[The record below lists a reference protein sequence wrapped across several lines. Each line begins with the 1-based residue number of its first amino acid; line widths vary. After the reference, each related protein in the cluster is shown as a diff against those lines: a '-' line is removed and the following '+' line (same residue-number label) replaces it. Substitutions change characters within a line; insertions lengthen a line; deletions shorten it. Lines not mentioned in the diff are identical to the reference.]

1 MADEDRRFRRLAV
14 QLGVPRHVL
23 GPVDTAEAFDS
34 LSIGVEA
41 ARQQREGVDGDHE
54 VDKEIDIEGPNDEE
68 EEGNVGELS
77 LTLPSDSAS
86 EGLSSDLS
94 LPHSFGHYDQLPTGR
109 GISRFDDHLTA
120 LSPGQVPSGRTNR
133 LQQSPQRVATMGANS
148 ASSEAVMKQFYEI
161 QVENVRTQLTLSVQ
175 AQKELEKVLQQERA
189 AWQAKKAEMELKCGE
204 ERNGLEKELKQARTD
219 LMAAQTRHRMD
230 KTHIAS
236 LERCRQEVETL
247 RKISSTDKAAA
258 AGASD
263 EIARLQRIAEAKE
276 RRLQHE
282 FELSEATRLELE
294 NQIKALVDQIDG
306 IKEEQ
311 RHNEA
316 IYSDRRVLQK
326 ESERLK
332 RDLQVLQREHD
343 DLQSSFDEVSASDSG
358 LHQKIALLTADKAFL
373 QDAKTQLE
381 DQVAKLYILQQE
393 MQAKVKSL
401 REKHDG
407 NLSQNVQLQSETRLH
422 FEKKLD
428 DEIAKFMELSRR
440 EIERIRNDGQV
451 VYERENRLLKVARD
465 DALKHVDLLQARLD
479 SVQSIS
485 QLKSTLEDKARDG
498 RSARLEIEMLAR
510 KVEAHKEEFARLE
523 TTSTTRITQLEA
535 ALEVEHNKLKE
546 YELLEIDLDGAVVQ
560 TGEIAAE
567 GEGNHADG
575 GEPSLKLL
583 EAMTTFEAIPTTTK
597 RRFQQSVLLAQ
608 KVVKSQREAIAL
620 EQKLNEATSDR
631 TRLQR
636 EITELKAKLVTFHQ
650 PQSYLLDKLTRREQE
665 LQSAV
670 RRYKETQSQ
679 LQQLRAQ
686 FQQSQE
692 ANSSLQQQL
701 KHLLSCRRDLS
712 ALKTTVQLLRGKIQ
726 AHNHQEELRLGD
738 YKLQVAQNH
747 YFTTPSDAVGTVDP
761 TSSLMV
767 SASAKAS
774 PPPSIASKMT
784 QPPTPQR
791 QTDELNSV
799 RAASEASGSS
809 SSISS
814 TPRWYTKLRV
824 PAQQQTQQ

>member
-1 MADEDRRFRRLAV
+1 
-14 QLGVPRHVL
+14 
-23 GPVDTAEAFDS
+23 
-34 LSIGVEA
+34 
-41 ARQQREGVDGDHE
+41 
-54 VDKEIDIEGPNDEE
+54 
-68 EEGNVGELS
+68 
-77 LTLPSDSAS
+77 
-86 EGLSSDLS
+86 
-94 LPHSFGHYDQLPTGR
+94 
-109 GISRFDDHLTA
+109 
-120 LSPGQVPSGRTNR
+120 
-133 LQQSPQRVATMGANS
+133 
-148 ASSEAVMKQFYEI
+148 MKQFYEI

-189 AWQAKKAEMELKCGE
+189 AWQAKKAEME

-219 LMAAQTRHRMD
+219 LMAAQTRLRMD

-316 IYSDRRVLQK
+316 IYSDRRVFQK

-407 NLSQNVQLQSETRLH
+407 NLSQNVQLQNETRLH

-479 SVQSIS
+479 SVQSVLDEKERCHRI
-485 QLKSTLEDKARDG
+485 E
-498 RSARLEIEMLAR
+498 RLGWR
-510 KVEAHKEEFARLE
+510 V
-523 TTSTTRITQLEA
+523 
-535 ALEVEHNKLKE
+535 
-546 YELLEIDLDGAVVQ
+546 
-560 TGEIAAE
+560 
-567 GEGNHADG
+567 
-575 GEPSLKLL
+575 
-583 EAMTTFEAIPTTTK
+583 
-597 RRFQQSVLLAQ
+597 
-608 KVVKSQREAIAL
+608 
-620 EQKLNEATSDR
+620 R
-631 TRLQR
+631 TRQQWLQL
-636 EITELKAKLVTFHQ
+636 I
-650 PQSYLLDKLTRREQE
+650 
-665 LQSAV
+665 
-670 RRYKETQSQ
+670 
-679 LQQLRAQ
+679 
-686 FQQSQE
+686 
-692 ANSSLQQQL
+692 
-701 KHLLSCRRDLS
+701 
-712 ALKTTVQLLRGKIQ
+712 
-726 AHNHQEELRLGD
+726 
-738 YKLQVAQNH
+738 
-747 YFTTPSDAVGTVDP
+747 
-761 TSSLMV
+761 TSS
-767 SASAKAS
+767 
-774 PPPSIASKMT
+774 
-784 QPPTPQR
+784 R
-791 QTDELNSV
+791 
-799 RAASEASGSS
+799 
-809 SSISS
+809 
-814 TPRWYTKLRV
+814 
-824 PAQQQTQQ
+824 

>member
-1 MADEDRRFRRLAV
+1 M
-14 QLGVPRHVL
+14 Q
-23 GPVDTAEAFDS
+23 
-34 LSIGVEA
+34 
-41 ARQQREGVDGDHE
+41 
-54 VDKEIDIEGPNDEE
+54 
-68 EEGNVGELS
+68 
-77 LTLPSDSAS
+77 
-86 EGLSSDLS
+86 
-94 LPHSFGHYDQLPTGR
+94 
-109 GISRFDDHLTA
+109 
-120 LSPGQVPSGRTNR
+120 
-133 LQQSPQRVATMGANS
+133 
-148 ASSEAVMKQFYEI
+148 
-161 QVENVRTQLTLSVQ
+161 
-175 AQKELEKVLQQERA
+175 
-189 AWQAKKAEMELKCGE
+189 LKCGE

-219 LMAAQTRHRMD
+219 LMAAQTRLRMD

-306 IKEEQ
+306 IKKEQ

-316 IYSDRRVLQK
+316 IYSDRRVFQK

-407 NLSQNVQLQSETRLH
+407 NLSQNVQLQNETRLH

-479 SVQSIS
+479 SVQSVLDEKILEATRLESTHTAAMATAHNELKMRHFEIS